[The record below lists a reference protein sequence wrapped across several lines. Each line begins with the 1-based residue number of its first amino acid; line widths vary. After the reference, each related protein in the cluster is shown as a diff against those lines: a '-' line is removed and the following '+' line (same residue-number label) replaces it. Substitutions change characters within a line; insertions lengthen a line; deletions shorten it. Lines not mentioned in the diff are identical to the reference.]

1 MATKTHDQLTDIKF
15 LRAFARANNA
25 IEGVVLSKKDKS
37 FMDNIDP
44 KIDKQAFRELVLNH
58 IRSKRS

>member
-1 MATKTHDQLTDIKF
+1 MAASTQNQSTDIEF
-15 LRAFARANNA
+15 LRAFVRANNA
-25 IEGVVLSKKDKS
+25 IEGVVLSEKDKL

-44 KIDKQAFRELVLNH
+44 KIDKQAFKELVLNH

>member
-1 MATKTHDQLTDIKF
+1 MATSTQNQLTDIEF
-15 LRAFARANNA
+15 LRAFVRANNA
-25 IEGVVLSKKDKS
+25 IEGVVLSEKDKL

-44 KIDKQAFRELVLNH
+44 KIDKQAFKELVLNH

>member
-25 IEGVVLSKKDKS
+25 IEGVVLSEKDKS

-44 KIDKQAFRELVLNH
+44 KN
-58 IRSKRS
+58 